1 MNLHLRKLS
10 IFGKKIV
17 KKFTRGHNRYRIFAS
32 SRNVVAVTMIAVM
45 LAGASS
51 TFAQA
56 RILDVHQGLADFDS
70 RTARVPPTAAQRAI
84 VTNLGARATWNA
96 FGTPQS
102 LIKYGDYLATGLSG
116 DPVIAAR
123 EWIRVNRTLFRLSD
137 QSVTD
142 LDLLNDS
149 RMAGYDGH
157 AVIFRQRFGNLA
169 AAQDGMITVGISG
182 GKIAYV
188 SSSCAGDQTLAG
200 QAALSPADAWLR
212 SATNIGR
219 GISLGMI
226 SNVHQDNSWT
236 LLSVAGFSH
245 PQRARLVALPT
256 PTGGARPAFET
267 IVLDVQGGAATAY
280 KSFVDAQTGEVLF
293 RQNAVYQLAAPPFAP
308 QTFQFQGTYEDA
320 PATPACGPFHDFTVP
335 AGSKSLDVV
344 ASAALATNDIVL
356 KLYFGAV
363 VVASSDTATSPEAIH
378 YEPAVLTP
386 GTYRVQVCPF
396 TPDPTAPPNP
406 PYNYAGTFTINDVA
420 GTPAFPYPP
429 KWKVFP
435 ANPLLDY
442 SNTDSRQQWCWE
454 SIVNGAPVAGCQF
467 QLKNLAARAPWDHDV
482 RLNAPTF
489 TTKGNNANSAEAWGS
504 PLTPGEP
511 YRPVANDR
519 SYIFPFTNSW
529 KTSMASPTVFGMP
542 SRNDID
548 AAIAN
553 LFGMHNRMHDF
564 SYFLGF
570 TENNFN
576 SQDNNFGNT
585 APGPYPSG
593 RESDPQI
600 GDSQAGAVSGGSP
613 SYLGRDNANQIALND
628 GVSPI
633 SNMYLWQ
640 PIAAA
645 FYCPMVDGDFD
656 MSVIGH
662 EYTHAIS
669 NRMVGGPDA
678 NLTGAQA
685 GAMGES
691 WSDLNALEYLSAYGL
706 VPVSDE
712 NPFSVGAYVTGNKQ
726 RGIRNYSL
734 DANPLNYSDIG
745 CDTPGA
751 EVHADGEVWNGV
763 NFELRQVLIDKYNA
777 LYPAGNAQ
785 LQKDAADGKIPA
797 NQAPGNRRWIQII
810 YDAFL
815 LMQAGPSMLDARDA
829 YLAADMMRFGGANQ
843 IDMWT
848 VFAHRGMGV
857 SASSNTSDD
866 GDPKPAFDAPVGP
879 PEANVTFMITDEN
892 SMPVEGKVFV
902 GRYEARCTEAAD
914 TIAATPLGN
923 NILMVAGAYDFVFQA
938 NGYGM
943 LRTRRS
949 FTAGENVTVSVT
961 MPTNFAS
968 KFKGASIVA
977 SSTDTGSDAL
987 NAIDDTENTNWTGTN
1002 QLTAPQTLTIDLAGS
1017 SPVTV
1022 KYVNVSAL
1030 LGPGQNRFTA
1040 LRKFR
1045 LETSTDGTNFTPAF
1059 TSSDSAFPGA
1069 APRPV
1074 APDLILRTFVINP
1087 VLATHLR
1094 LVALTNQCQGGPAFQ
1109 GDQDADPSNNSDCTT
1124 GDPTNGGLIRVT
1136 DVQVFGQCAGTPF
1149 VDVTPDNVFATFIC
1163 ILAQRGV
1170 TVGCVPSPAMYC
1182 PGQPTTRAEMAVFV
1196 SRAIGQFN
1204 PRTPLSQRYADVAP
1218 ANFAY
1223 AAIEEVASR
1232 GIVSTLNCPSGN
1244 FCPNAPITREEMAMW
1259 IIRALGEF
1267 NPAAPASQRFNDVP
1281 SSRPGYAFIEQM
1293 FLRGITVGC
1302 STVPPLYCP
1311 EDAVTRE
1318 QMAAFLVRAFN
1329 L

>member
-1 MNLHLRKLS
+1 MKSNLRRLS
-10 IFGKKIV
+10 TIV
-17 KKFTRGHNRYRIFAS
+17 KKIYRSNNRRRILAS
-32 SRNVVAVTMIAVM
+32 SKAVIAVTMIAAM
-45 LAGASS
+45 LGGASS
-51 TFAQA
+51 AFAQA

-70 RTARVPPTAAQRAI
+70 RTGRVAPTAAQRAM
-84 VTNLGARATWNA
+84 VTSLGARATWNA

-116 DPVIAAR
+116 DPVTAAR
-123 EWIRVNRTLFRLSD
+123 EWIRANRTLFRLSD

-169 AAQDGMITVGISG
+169 AAQDGMITLGIAS

-188 SSSCAGDQTLAG
+188 SSSCAGDQALAG
-200 QAALSPADAWLR
+200 QASLSPTDAWLR
-212 SATNIGR
+212 AAANIGR
-219 GISLGMI
+219 SISVG
-226 SNVHQDNSWT
+226 NVSDIHQDNSWT
-236 LLSVAGFSH
+236 VLTVVGFSH
-245 PQRARLVALPT
+245 PQRARLVALPI
-256 PTGGARPAFET
+256 PTNGARPVFET

-280 KSFVDAQTGEVLF
+280 KSFVDAQTGDVLF
-293 RQNAVYQLAAPPFAP
+293 RQNAVYQLAARPFAP
-308 QTFQFQGTYEDA
+308 QTFQFQGTYEDL
-320 PATPACGPFHDFTVP
+320 PATPACGPFHDFSVP

-356 KLYFGAV
+356 KLYFGGV

-378 YEPAVLTP
+378 YEPAVLPP

-396 TPDPTAPPNP
+396 TPNPTVPPNP

-429 KWKVFP
+429 KWKAFP
-435 ANPLLDY
+435 GNPMLDY

-454 SIVNGAPVAGCQF
+454 SSVHGVPVAGCQF
-467 QLKNLAARAPWDHDV
+467 QLKNLAARAPWDHDI
-482 RLNAPTF
+482 RANAPTF

-511 YRPVANDR
+511 YRPVASDR
-519 SYIFPFTNSW
+519 SYIFPFTNQW
-529 KTSMASPTVFGMP
+529 KTSMASPTVFGSP
-542 SRNDID
+542 ARNDID

-553 LFGMHNRMHDF
+553 LFAMHNRMHDF

-600 GDSQAGAVSGGSP
+600 GDSQAGGVSGGSP

-628 GVSPI
+628 GISPI

-645 FYCPMVDGDFD
+645 FYPPMVDGDFD

-669 NRMVGGPDA
+669 NRMVAGPDA

-691 WSDLNALEYLSAYGL
+691 WSDLNALEYLNAYGL
-706 VPVSDE
+706 VPTSDE
-712 NPFSVGAYVTGNKQ
+712 NPFSLGAYVTGNKQ
-726 RGIRNYSL
+726 KGIRNYSI
-734 DANPLNYSDIG
+734 DANPLNYSDVG
-745 CDTPGA
+745 CDVPGP
-751 EVHADGEVWNGV
+751 EVHADGEIWNGV

-785 LQKDAADGKIPA
+785 LQRDAADGKIPA
-797 NQAPGNRRWIQII
+797 NQAPGNRRWIQIV

-815 LMQAGPSMLDARDA
+815 LMQAAPSMLDARDA

-843 IDMWT
+843 IEMWT

-857 SASSNTSDD
+857 SASSNTTDD

-879 PEANVTFMITDEN
+879 PEANVTFMINDEN
-892 SMPVEGKVFV
+892 SMPVEAKVFV

-914 TIAATPLGN
+914 TIASTPLSN
-923 NILMVAGAYDFVFQA
+923 NLLMMAGTYEFVFQA

-943 LRTRRS
+943 LRMTRT
-949 FTAGENVTVSVT
+949 FAAGQNVTLSVT

-968 KFKGASIVA
+968 KFKGAVATA
-977 SSTDTGSDAL
+977 SSTDTGSDAM
-987 NAIDDTENTNWTGTN
+987 NAIDDTENTNWTGNN

-1017 SPVTV
+1017 SPVTI
-1022 KYVNVSAL
+1022 KYVNVSAM

-1045 LETSTDGTNFTPAF
+1045 LETSTDGTNFTPAY

-1074 APDLILRTFVINP
+1074 APDLILRTFVLNSP
-1087 VLATHLR
+1087 VVATHLR

-1124 GDPTNGGLIRVT
+1124 GSPTNGGLIRVT
-1136 DVQVFGQCAGTPF
+1136 EVQAFGQCVGTPF
-1149 VDVTPDNVFATFIC
+1149 VDVTPDNVFGTFIC

-1170 TVGCVPSPAMYC
+1170 TVGCNPNPPMYC
-1182 PGQPTTRAEMAVFV
+1182 PGQPTTRAEMAVFI
-1196 SRAIGQFN
+1196 SRALGQFN
-1204 PRTPLSQRYADVAP
+1204 PRTPLSQRYADVTP
-1218 ANFAY
+1218 SNFAY

-1232 GIVSTLNCPSGN
+1232 GIVSTLNCPAGN
-1244 FCPNAPITREEMAMW
+1244 FCPNAPITREEMAIW
-1259 IIRALGEF
+1259 IIRALGDF
-1267 NPAAPASQRFNDVP
+1267 NPSTPAMQRFNDVP
-1281 SSRPGYAFIEQM
+1281 SSRPGYAFIEEM
-1293 FLRGITVGC
+1293 FQRGITLGC

-1311 EDAVTRE
+1311 DDPVTRE
-1318 QMAAFLVRAFN
+1318 QMATFLVRAFN

>member
-1 MNLHLRKLS
+1 MIANKQSLS
-10 IFGKKIV
+10 AIV
-17 KKFTRGHNRYRIFAS
+17 KKFRNKNNRRIMLSSSKAVIAFA
-32 SRNVVAVTMIAVM
+32 MIAAM
-45 LAGASS
+45 LAGAASA
-51 TFAQA
+51 FAQA
-56 RILDVHQGLADFDS
+56 RILDIHQGLVDFDS
-70 RTARVPPTAAQRAI
+70 RTARVAPSGAQQTI
-84 VTNLGARATWNA
+84 VANLGAKATWNA

-102 LIKYGDYLATGLSG
+102 LIKYGDFLATGLNG
-116 DPVIAAR
+116 DAVTAAR

-149 RMAGYDGH
+149 KMAGYDGH

-169 AAQDGMITVGISG
+169 AAQDGMITVGITG

-188 SSSCAGDQTLAG
+188 SSSCAGDQSLAG
-200 QAALSPADAWLR
+200 QATLSPTDAWLR
-212 SATNIGR
+212 AATNIGR
-219 GISLGMI
+219 SISLG
-226 SNVHQDNSWT
+226 NVSDVSQNNTWT
-236 LLSVAGFSH
+236 LMTVAGFSH

-256 PTGGARPAFET
+256 PTNGARPVFET

-293 RQNAVYQLAAPPFAP
+293 RQNAVYQLAAAPFAP
-308 QTFQFQGTYEDA
+308 QTFQFQGTYQDA
-320 PATPACGPFHDFTVP
+320 PAPPVCGVFHDFSVP
-335 AGSKSLDVV
+335 AGTKSIDVV
-344 ASAALATNDIVL
+344 ASAAIAANDIVL

-363 VVASSDTATSPEAIH
+363 VVGSSDTATSPEAIH

-396 TPDPTAPPNP
+396 DAPTAPPNP

-420 GTPAFPYPP
+420 GTPALPYPP

-435 ANPLLDY
+435 ANPMLDY

-454 SIVNGAPVAGCQF
+454 STVNGSPVPGCQF
-467 QLKNLAARAPWDHDV
+467 QLKNLASRAPWDHDI
-482 RLNAPTF
+482 RSNAPTF

-519 SYIFPFTNSW
+519 SYIFPFINQW
-529 KTSMASPTVFGMP
+529 KTSMASPTVFA
-542 SRNDID
+542 SATRNDID
-548 AAIAN
+548 AAIVN

-564 SYFLGF
+564 AYFLGF
-570 TENNFN
+570 TESNFN
-576 SQDNNFGNT
+576 TQDNNFGNT
-585 APGPYPSG
+585 APGPYPGG

-613 SYLGRDNANQIALND
+613 SYLGRDNANQITLND
-628 GVSPI
+628 GISPI

-645 FYCPMVDGDFD
+645 FYPPMVDGDFD

-685 GAMGES
+685 GAMGEA
-691 WSDLNALEYLSAYGL
+691 WSDLNALEYLNAYRL
-706 VPVSDE
+706 VPTSDE
-712 NPFSVGAYVTGNKQ
+712 NPFSLGAYVTGNKQ
-726 RGIRNYSL
+726 KGIRNYSL
-734 DANPLNYSDIG
+734 DANPLNYSDVG
-745 CDTPGA
+745 CDTPGP
-751 EVHADGEVWNGV
+751 EVHSDGEIWNAV
-763 NFELRQVLIDKYNA
+763 NFELRQALIDKYNP
-777 LYPAGNAQ
+777 LFPANNDQ
-785 LQKDAADGKIPA
+785 LQRDAADGKVPA
-797 NQAPGNRRWIQII
+797 DHAPGNRRWIQIL

-815 LMQAGPSMLDARDA
+815 LMQPGPSMLDARDA

-843 IDMWT
+843 TTLWS
-848 VFAHRGMGV
+848 VFAHRGMGA

-866 GDPKPAFDAPVGP
+866 GDPIPAFDAPVGP
-879 PEANVTFMITDEN
+879 PEANVTFMLSNEN
-892 SMPVEGKVFV
+892 SMAVEGKVFV

-914 TIAATPLGN
+914 TIAATTLGN
-923 NILMVAGAYDFVFQA
+923 NLLMVAGTYEFVFQA

-943 LRTRRS
+943 QRMTRT
-949 FTAGENVTVSVT
+949 FAAGQSATLSVT

-968 KFKGASIVA
+968 KFKGATVA
-977 SSTDTGSDAL
+977 ASTTDAGSDAN
-987 NAIDDTENTNWTGTN
+987 NAIDDTENTNWTGNT
-1002 QLTAPQTLTIDLAGS
+1002 QLATPQTLTIDLAGG

-1022 KYVNVSAL
+1022 KYVNVSAM

-1045 LETSTDGTNFTPAF
+1045 LETSTNGVTFTPAY
-1059 TSSDSAFPGA
+1059 TSSNDAFPGA

-1074 APDLILRTFVINP
+1074 APDLILRTFVLNEP
-1087 VLATHLR
+1087 VSATHVR

-1124 GDPTNGGLIRVT
+1124 GSPTNGGLIRVNE
-1136 DVQVFGQCAGTPF
+1136 VQVFGQCLGSPF
-1149 VDVTPDNVFATFIC
+1149 VDVAPDNMFATYIC
-1163 ILAQRGV
+1163 VLAQRGV
-1170 TVGCVPSPAMYC
+1170 TLGCNPVPLQYC
-1182 PGQPTTRAEMAVFV
+1182 PTRATTRGEMALFL
-1196 SRAIGQFN
+1196 SRALGQFD
-1204 PRTPLSQRYADVAP
+1204 PPTPLLQRYTDVP
-1218 ANFAY
+1218 PTDIAY
-1223 AAIEEVASR
+1223 AAIEEIAKR
-1232 GIVSTLNCPSGN
+1232 GIVSALNCPAGN
-1244 FCPNAPITREEMAMW
+1244 FCPNAPITREEMAIW
-1259 IIRALGEF
+1259 IIRALGVF
-1267 NPAAPASQRFNDVP
+1267 NPPTPGSQRFNDVP
-1281 SSRPGYAFIEQM
+1281 SSRPGYAFIEEM
-1293 FLRGITVGC
+1293 FQRGITLGC
-1302 STVPPLYCP
+1302 NAAPPLYCP
-1311 EDAVTRE
+1311 DDAVTRE

>member
-1 MNLHLRKLS
+1 MKSNLRELSTIVRK
-10 IFGKKIV
+10 FC
-17 KKFTRGHNRYRIFAS
+17 RGRNRRRIFDS
-32 SRNVVAVTMIAVM
+32 SKAMIAVTMIAMM
-45 LAGASS
+45 LSGASS
-51 TFAQA
+51 VFAQA

-70 RTARVPPTAAQRAI
+70 RTASAAPTATQQAI
-84 VTNLGARATWNA
+84 VTSLGARATWNA

-102 LIKYGDYLATGLSG
+102 LIKYGDYLASGLSG
-116 DPVIAAR
+116 EPTTAAR
-123 EWIRVNRTLFRLSD
+123 EWIRANRTLFKLSD

-169 AAQDGMITVGISG
+169 AAQDGMITVGIANG
-182 GKIAYV
+182 NIAYV
-188 SSSCAGDQTLAG
+188 SSSCAGDLALTG
-200 QAALSPADAWLR
+200 QATLSPTDAWLR
-212 SATNIGR
+212 AATNAGR
-219 GISLGMI
+219 SIASV
-226 SNVHQDNSWT
+226 NVSDIQQVNSWT
-236 LLSVAGFSH
+236 LLTVAGFSH

-256 PTGGARPAFET
+256 TNGARPAFET

-280 KSFVDAQTGEVLF
+280 KSFVDAQTGEILF
-293 RQNAVYQLAAPPFAP
+293 RQNAVYQLAAAPFAP
-308 QTFQFQGTYEDA
+308 QTFQFQGTYADA
-320 PATPACGPFHDFTVP
+320 PAPQACGVFHDYTVP
-335 AGSKSLDVV
+335 AGTKSIDVV
-344 ASAALATNDIVL
+344 ASAAIATNDIVL
-356 KLYFGAV
+356 KLYFGAT

-378 YEPAVLTP
+378 YEPGVVPP

-396 TPDPTAPPNP
+396 DSPTAPPQP
-406 PYNYAGTFTINDVA
+406 PYNYAGTITINDVA

-435 ANPLLDY
+435 ANPMLDY
-442 SNTDSRQQWCWE
+442 SNTDTRQQWCWE
-454 SIVNGAPVAGCQF
+454 SIVNGAPVAGCQY
-467 QLKNLAARAPWDHDV
+467 QLKNLASRAPWDHDV
-482 RLNAPTF
+482 RLSAPTF

-519 SYIFPFTNSW
+519 SYIFPFTNQW
-529 KTSMASPTVFGMP
+529 KTSMASQTVFG
-542 SRNDID
+542 SATRNDID
-548 AAIAN
+548 AAIVN

-570 TENNFN
+570 TETNFN

-600 GDSQAGAVSGGSP
+600 GDSQAGAVSGGAP
-613 SYLGRDNANQIALND
+613 SYLGRDNANQITLND
-628 GVSPI
+628 GISPI

-645 FYCPMVDGDFD
+645 FYPPMVDGDFD

-669 NRMVGGPDA
+669 NRMVAGPDA

-691 WSDLNALEYLSAYGL
+691 WSDLNAVEYLNAYGL
-706 VPVSDE
+706 VPTSDE
-712 NPFSVGAYVTGNKQ
+712 NPFSVGAYVCGNKQ
-726 RGIRNYSL
+726 KGIRDYGI
-734 DANPLNYSDIG
+734 DENPLNYSDVG
-745 CDTPGA
+745 FDVTGP
-751 EVHADGEVWNGV
+751 EVHADGELWNGV
-763 NFELRQVLIDKYNA
+763 NFELRQKLIDKYNA

-785 LQKDAADGKIPA
+785 LQKDAADGKVPA
-797 NQAPGNRRWIQII
+797 NQAPGNRRWIQIV

-815 LMQAGPSMLDARDA
+815 LMQAAPSMLDARDA

-843 IDMWT
+843 VELWS
-848 VFAHRGMGV
+848 VFAHRGMGI
-857 SASSNTSDD
+857 SASSNTTDD
-866 GDPKPAFDAPVGP
+866 GDPKPAFDSPVGP
-879 PEANVTFMITDEN
+879 PEANVTFMITNES
-892 SMPVEGKVFV
+892 SMPVEAKVFV
-902 GRYEARCTEAAD
+902 GRFEARCTEAAD

-923 NILMVAGAYDFVFQA
+923 NLMMVAGTYEFVFQA

-943 LRTRRS
+943 LRMTRA
-949 FTAGENVTVSVT
+949 FTAGQSATLSVT

-968 KFKGASIVA
+968 KFKGAVA
-977 SSTDTGSDAL
+977 TASTTDAGSDAM
-987 NAIDDTENTNWTGTN
+987 NAIDDSENANWTGNT

-1017 SPVTV
+1017 SPVTI
-1022 KYVNVSAL
+1022 KYVNVSAM

-1045 LETSTDGTNFTPAF
+1045 FETSTNGTTFTPAY

-1069 APRPV
+1069 APRPA
-1074 APDLILRTFVINP
+1074 APDLILRTFV
-1087 VLATHLR
+1087 LATPVAATHVR

-1124 GDPTNGGLIRVT
+1124 GSPTNGGLIRVNE
-1136 DVQVFGQCAGTPF
+1136 VQVFGQCIGTPF
-1149 VDVTPDNVFATFIC
+1149 TDVAGNPFETYIC

-1170 TVGCVPSPAMYC
+1170 TLGCAPNMYC
-1182 PGQPTTRAEMAVFV
+1182 PGTPTTRAEMALFI
-1196 SRAIGQFN
+1196 SRALGQFN
-1204 PRTPLSQRYADVAP
+1204 PATPLSQRYADVP
-1218 ANFAY
+1218 PSSFAY
-1223 AAIEEVASR
+1223 AAIEEVSRR
-1232 GIVSTLNCPSGN
+1232 GIVASLTCSSGN
-1244 FCPNAPITREEMAMW
+1244 FCPNAAITREEMAIW
-1259 IIRALGEF
+1259 IIRALGVF
-1267 NPAAPASQRFNDVP
+1267 NPPTPAMQRFTDVP
-1281 SSRPGYAFIEQM
+1281 SSRPGYAFIEEM
-1293 FLRGITVGC
+1293 FQRGITLGC
-1302 STVPPLYCP
+1302 SPTLYCP
-1311 EDAVTRE
+1311 DDAVTRD